1 MKRIAVALTVLM
13 VLGSFAY
20 GVEEP
25 SEKKIAVVAL
35 SVNDWS
41 NSLLSAGF
49 NPDTAR
55 LIDENMLAMLEAT
68 EKTLGQY
75 WTVVKAEEFIG
86 DEAYRKL
93 SIGHVKEGLYAP
105 KIDEQELP
113 SFTEKRKEIIKSVLT
128 KETAQSLCQALKV
141 DVIVVI
147 YSEWAVAQGSFVPTN
162 KALAKNCVAMY
173 SSSGKKLFFAREDI
187 KGKTTLGAMGR
198 IALNEETIGEWVEAY
213 KTGFQQ
219 IVEAKKKVVK

>member
-1 MKRIAVALTVLM
+1 MKRMAVALTVLM

-41 NSLLSAGF
+41 NSLLAAGG

-55 LIDENMLAMLEAT
+55 LVDENTLAMLEAT
-68 EKTLGQY
+68 EETLGQY

-86 DEAYRKL
+86 NEAFREL
-93 SIGHVKEGLYAP
+93 SIGHVMEGLYAP

-113 SFTEKRKEIIKSVLT
+113 SFTENRKEIIKSVLT
-128 KETAQSLCQALKV
+128 KETAQSLCQTLKV
-141 DVIVVI
+141 DVVVVI
-147 YSEWAVAQGSFVPTN
+147 YSEWAVAQGGFVPTN

-173 SSSGKKLFFAREDI
+173 SSSGKQLFFARKDI
-187 KGKTTLGAMGR
+187 KGKRTLGAMGR
-198 IALNEETIGEWVEAY
+198 IALNEDTIGEWVEAY